1 MQSDILIGKKIIV
14 GVSGGI
20 AAYKACY
27 LVREFVKRGAQVKVV
42 MTPSACQFVAPL
54 TFSSL
59 SGNDVIVNVLPESQQ
74 DGSSVRTWHIDMALW
89 ADLMVIAPATVN
101 TIAKMAGGFADNA
114 LTILVLALRC
124 PLILAP
130 AADVDM
136 YENKFSKE
144 NIKKLES
151 AGMFIVEAE
160 TGDLASGLQGKGRL
174 ADIYKIID
182 AAEIVLAG
190 EKKDL
195 SGRKVLVT
203 AGPTFE
209 DIDPVRFIGNRSSG
223 KMGYAVAKAA
233 SLRGAEVTL
242 ISGPSSESIYPE
254 IKVLK
259 VRSGCEMKEAVEDEI
274 QKNDILIMSAAVADY
289 RPSERY
295 SKKVKKEEGLKKIE
309 LTENE
314 DILGSVN
321 KEGKIVVGFALETDD
336 EKVNAATKLK
346 KKQLDMIVL
355 NSLKDEGSGFEHDT
369 NKITIIHKNGDIKEQ
384 ALATKFR
391 AANIILTEIIKIPGK

>member
-1 MQSDILIGKKIIV
+1 
-14 GVSGGI
+14 
-20 AAYKACY
+20 
-27 LVREFVKRGAQVKVV
+27 
-42 MTPSACQFVAPL
+42 
-54 TFSSL
+54 
-59 SGNDVIVNVLPESQQ
+59 
-74 DGSSVRTWHIDMALW
+74 
-89 ADLMVIAPATVN
+89 
-101 TIAKMAGGFADNA
+101 
-114 LTILVLALRC
+114 
-124 PLILAP
+124 
-130 AADVDM
+130 M

-259 VRSGCEMKEAVEDEI
+259 VRSGCEMKEVVEDEI
-274 QKNDILIMSAAVADY
+274 QKNEILIMSAAVADY
-289 RPSERY
+289 RPSER
-295 SKKVKKEEGLKKIE
+295 
-309 LTENE
+309 
-314 DILGSVN
+314 
-321 KEGKIVVGFALETDD
+321 
-336 EKVNAATKLK
+336 
-346 KKQLDMIVL
+346 
-355 NSLKDEGSGFEHDT
+355 
-369 NKITIIHKNGDIKEQ
+369 
-384 ALATKFR
+384 
-391 AANIILTEIIKIPGK
+391 